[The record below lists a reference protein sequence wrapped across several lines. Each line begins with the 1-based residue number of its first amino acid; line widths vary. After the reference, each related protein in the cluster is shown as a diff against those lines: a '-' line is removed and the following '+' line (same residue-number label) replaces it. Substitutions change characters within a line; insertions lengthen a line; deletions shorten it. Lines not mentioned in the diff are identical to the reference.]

1 MLHMLIPRMSL
12 AEVDKNQE
20 MCGSNPRQMG
30 HGFGGQIQ
38 TKKKPLS
45 PNGWR
50 DGWYATDSNI

>member
-38 TKKKPLS
+38 TKKNAIESQWMKRWLIC
-45 PNGWR
+45 N
-50 DGWYATDSNI
+50 